1 MSFLPALRPPALPRP
16 TGARPA
22 RTPACLSEVFAA
34 GPADAAAAGFVL
46 ARLGRVAG
54 PILWVQDRLSRIEA
68 GRPYLPGLAPGLTLL
83 RVDVGRPSDVLAAM
97 EDGLRCT
104 ALGAVIGEIW
114 GSPAA
119 VGFTA
124 SKRLALR
131 SEAARLP
138 CWLIRR
144 ACAPDLSAARE
155 RWRVTA
161 LPSAPHPDDPAA
173 PGAPRWRAEL
183 FRSRF
188 APPGEWLAGHDPA
201 EDRPDPAAGLPGT
214 PPAGRE
220 DGGQRRAAG

>member
-1 MSFLPALRPPALPRP
+1 MSFLPALRPPASSRP
-16 TGARPA
+16 TGGQPA
-22 RTPACLSEVFAA
+22 RMPACLSEVFAA
-34 GPADAAAAGFVL
+34 DPADAAAAGFVL
-46 ARLGRVAG
+46 ARLGKVAG

-97 EDGLRCT
+97 EDGLRCK

-155 RWRVTA
+155 RWRVAT

-188 APPGEWLAGHDPA
+188 APPGEWLAEQGPA
-201 EDRPDPAAGLPGT
+201 EDRLDLSADPDGKPRAGSG
-214 PPAGRE
+214 
-220 DGGQRRAAG
+220 DGGRHRAAG